1 MILAR
6 NLGKFKSEEE
16 LVKTLVRLMYQH
28 FDPIDTEYEIL
39 FAIGMDAVE
48 NILYVDVV
56 SMGNDMDVFFS
67 AAKVFKR
74 ALAEGARFVILAHT
88 HPGEEKVK
96 LSRMDRE
103 SFKKAMKIG
112 DQALVLL
119 YNTIAFSF
127 ENGTFDSFYK
137 KRENNSAIKKAK
149 RNRKK
154 MIKDIENDRVARS
167 KKRLRK
173 ILTEKKLLE

>member
-39 FAIGMDAVE
+39 FAIGMDVAE

-56 SMGNDMDVFFS
+56 SMGSDMDVFFT

-74 ALAEGARFVILAHT
+74 ALAEGARYVILAHT

-96 LSRMDRE
+96 LSKIDRE
-103 SFKKAMKIG
+103 SFRKTMRIG
-112 DQALVLL
+112 NQTLVLP

-127 ENGTFDSFYK
+127 PDGAFDSFYK
-137 KRENNSAIKKAK
+137 NRENNTAIKRIKKERKRMFKKMEDDKVARAK
-149 RNRKK
+149 R
-154 MIKDIENDRVARS
+154 
-167 KKRLRK
+167 RLRK
-173 ILTEKKLLE
+173 ILGNKKPLK

>member
-39 FAIGMDAVE
+39 FAIGMDSVE

-56 SMGNDMDVFFS
+56 SMGSDMDVFFS

-88 HPGEEKVK
+88 HPGQNKPR

-103 SFKKAMKIG
+103 SFKKTLRIG
-112 DQALVLL
+112 EQTLVWP
-119 YNTIAFSF
+119 YNMIAFSF
-127 ENGTFDSFYK
+127 PDGAFDCFYK
-137 KRENNSAIKKAK
+137 NRENNTAIKKAK
-149 RNRKK
+149 KVRKRIIKK
-154 MIKDIENDRVARS
+154 MEDDNLARIMR
-167 KKRLRK
+167 KLRK
-173 ILTEKKLLE
+173 IKGDKKPLK